1 MKFTKQ
7 EARSILK
14 VAKGA
19 TKDELEKKYDIL
31 LKKYRVMKLDGTLDE
46 KAQTDFD
53 NCTEAYR
60 ILMGYEVDEPKTIKK
75 ETYADKA
82 FEKAGIDKKK
92 ADNFFYYYKFHI
104 LIGIVA
110 LIVIILTVHS
120 FVTRVEPDVTI
131 GLMGEVNQQEF
142 DLFKAKI
149 SKNIPEIKEVAFD
162 SAMLSDRYQDAQS
175 AAYMQKAMVLLAAS
189 DIKVYIV
196 SKYVY
201 NTYAPNGAFTD
212 LEGIAG
218 KLDIDVSNS
227 ENLKLRVVDEW
238 EEPTDPTAKSKPKT
252 YVDAEPRLYGIDVTD
267 CDFFKDLN
275 IVGPEKI
282 LVVRP
287 EAEKDE
293 LVLKLIKL
301 FTKK

>member
-1 MKFTKQ
+1 MKYTKQ
-7 EARSILK
+7 EARNILK
-14 VAKGA
+14 VIKGSS
-19 TKDELEKKYDIL
+19 KEEIEKRYDII
-31 LKKYRVMKLDGTLDE
+31 LKKYKNMKLEGTLDE
-46 KAQTDFD
+46 KAQADFD

-60 ILMGYEVDEPKTIKK
+60 ILMGYEVDVPKVVGK

-120 FVTRVEPDVTI
+120 FVTRVDPDVTI
-131 GLMGEVNQQEF
+131 GVMGEVNQQEF
-142 DLFKAKI
+142 DVVKAKI
-149 SKNIPEIKEVAFD
+149 KENLPEIKEVAFD
-162 SAMLSDRYQDAQS
+162 SATLSDRYQDSQS
-175 AAYMQKAMVLLAAS
+175 YAYMQKAMVLLAAS

-201 NTYAPNGAFTD
+201 DTYAPNGAFMAVEELTK
-212 LEGIAG
+212 
-218 KLDIDVSNS
+218 KLDIDVSKS

-238 EEPTDPTAKSKPKT
+238 EEAANATAKAKPKT
-252 YVDAEPRLYGIDVTD
+252 YVDAEPRLYGIDVSD
-267 CDFFKDLN
+267 CEFFKNVN